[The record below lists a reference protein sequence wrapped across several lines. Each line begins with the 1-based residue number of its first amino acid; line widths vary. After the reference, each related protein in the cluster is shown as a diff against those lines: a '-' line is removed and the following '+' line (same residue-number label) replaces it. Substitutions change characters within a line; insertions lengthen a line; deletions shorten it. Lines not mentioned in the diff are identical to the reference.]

1 MTALALP
8 SPALP
13 ALAWFLAAAG
23 ASEYW
28 SRTVDTPT
36 VGGARVYYAAR
47 WLLAAGA
54 VATLAATGFDAG
66 RLSPTRTEFGVTYV
80 VVVTTHY
87 AMAGIV
93 GRLDLQSASFDP
105 YGAAESTLDRAFFA
119 LLLVPRAVLVY
130 ALPLVAFP
138 GSPIVAGALAVGT
151 AAALQREHGPGYVAV
166 FAART
171 AVVFAA
177 FWWVAQG
184 TGAGVGT
191 ASVAVAG
198 TYALNVALGLYGR
211 FLASRTP
218 GRSGDGERETGAPNE

>member
-1 MTALALP
+1 MAALALP
-8 SPALP
+8 SLG
-13 ALAWFLAAAG
+13 WFLAAAG

-36 VGGARVYYAAR
+36 VGAARTYYAVR

-54 VATLAATGFDAG
+54 VATLAAAGFDAG
-66 RLSPTRTEFGVTYV
+66 RLSPTRNEFAVTYIV
-80 VVVTTHY
+80 VVATHY
-87 AMAGIV
+87 AMAGV
-93 GRLDLQSASFDP
+93 VSRLDLQAESFDP
-105 YGAAESTLDRAFFA
+105 YGAAESTLDQAFFA
-119 LLLVPRAVLVY
+119 LLLVPRAVLAY

-138 GSPIVAGALAVGT
+138 DSPLVAGALAVGT
-151 AAALQREHGPGYVAV
+151 AAALEREHEPGYVAV

-184 TGAGVGT
+184 RGAGVGT

-198 TYALNVALGLYGR
+198 TYALNVALGLYGQ
-211 FLASRTP
+211 FLAGRTP
-218 GRSGDGERETGAPNE
+218 GRDGDGEREESAPNE